1 MTQTP
6 AGDRPVVS
14 VLTLGCK
21 LNQSDSETIARHLA
35 GEGVRVV
42 DRPVPG
48 ASVFVINSCSVTHVA
63 DRKARHL
70 VRMARRLSP
79 GAQIV
84 LTGCYAETAPADIG
98 PLTGADIVLRNVD
111 KPAIPD
117 HILERLTGRGDPAAG
132 CPTPVRNP
140 LRTRAFI
147 KIQEGCNELCA
158 FCIVPFTRGREESV
172 PIADVV
178 GQVRAREAEGV
189 LEVVLTGTQLG
200 NYGRDLGWPRE
211 EQGPRRLL
219 AELLERTSIPRIRL
233 SSLQAQ
239 DITLGL
245 LDLWRDARL
254 CPHFHIPLQSGSDA
268 VLGPMRRRYTADE
281 YRAAIAL
288 IRDAAP
294 RPPPHPKK
302 ENEAGGHPQA
312 PGMGLRPFTLLQ
324 GRTTMPF
331 EGNDLALRGGV
342 VGLPVAIT
350 TDVIAG
356 FPGETDADFE
366 ATIALCEEMGFA
378 AMHCF
383 PYSRRPHTGAERM
396 KGHLPPPV
404 RRVRLEQ
411 LLTLARHSSEAFRR
425 EQIGRT
431 MTVLWEQ
438 EPDGLW
444 EGLTGN
450 YVRVYTAADAALA
463 NALRPA
469 RLTGLHADGML
480 GDLAPEGPHG
490 Q

>member
-1 MTQTP
+1 MPLFGRGDAPYDGRVTQTP
-6 AGDRPVVS
+6 AGGRPVVS

-21 LNQSDSETIARHLA
+21 LNQSDSESIARRMA
-35 GEGVRVV
+35 GEGVHIV
-42 DRPVPG
+42 DRPVRG
-48 ASVFVINSCSVTHVA
+48 ASAFVINSCSVTHVA

-98 PLTGADIVLRNVD
+98 QLTGADVVLRNAD

-117 HILERLTGRGDPAAG
+117 RILERLTGRGDPAAG
-132 CPTPVRNP
+132 CPTPVSNR

-158 FCIVPFTRGREESV
+158 FCIVPYTRGREESV
-172 PIADVV
+172 PIADTVR
-178 GQVRAREAEGV
+178 QVQAREAEGV

-239 DITLGL
+239 DITPGL

-268 VLGPMRRRYTADE
+268 VLGPMRRRYTAND

-288 IRDAAP
+288 IR
-294 RPPPHPKK
+294 
-302 ENEAGGHPQA
+302 EGV
-312 PGMGLRPFTLLQ
+312 PG
-324 GRTTMPF
+324 
-331 EGNDLALRGGV
+331 
-342 VGLPVAIT
+342 VAIT
-350 TDVIAG
+350 SDVIAG

-366 ATIALCEEMGFA
+366 ATLQLCEETLFA

-383 PYSRRPHTGAERM
+383 PYSRRPQTGAERM
-396 KGHLPPPV
+396 NGHLSPPV
-404 RRVRLEQ
+404 RRARLER
-411 LLTLARHSSEAFRR
+411 LLTVARHTSEAFRR
-425 EQIGRT
+425 EQIGRR
-431 MTVLWEQ
+431 MAVLWEQ
-438 EPDGLW
+438 ESDGLW

-450 YVRVYTAADAALA
+450 YVRVYTAADAALG
-463 NALRPA
+463 NTLRPA
-469 RLTGLHADGML
+469 RLTCLHADGMR
-480 GDLAPEGPHG
+480 GELAPEDTHG